1 MIQHRCRSQKEG
13 LKTWFQ
19 ANTRI
24 SHMCS
29 TDVILQDVTP
39 FGSAL
44 NDRCGDSQ
52 TRSFSAKE
60 RKSTRV
66 VLTSTRYQQVM
77 SSTETTSGKHSEKL
91 MTSSKPFQEASSK
104 EISVQS
110 SSLMSK
116 ALPIWNLWE
125 SSQRIE
131 SNGSWPSSAAA
142 VIQFASCHSRL
153 KINTWVKREFRVLS
167 PRQRWQAFVWADP
180 PLELS

>member
-29 TDVILQDVTP
+29 TDVILQDVTL

-52 TRSFSAKE
+52 TRSFLAKE

-131 SNGSWPSSAAA
+131 FNGSWQSLDVA
-142 VIQFASCHSRL
+142 VIPFASCRL
-153 KINTWVKREFRVLS
+153 RLRINIWVKKEFQVLS
-167 PRQRWQAFVWADP
+167 LRQKWQLFVWANL
-180 PLELS
+180 PLVLS